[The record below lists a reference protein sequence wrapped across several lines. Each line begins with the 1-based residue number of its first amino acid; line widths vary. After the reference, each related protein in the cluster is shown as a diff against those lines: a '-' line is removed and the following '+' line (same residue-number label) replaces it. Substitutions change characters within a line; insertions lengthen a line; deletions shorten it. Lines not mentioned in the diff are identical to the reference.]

1 MITKISLIPNL
12 LC

>member
-1 MITKISLIPNL
+1 MITKIPLIPNL